1 MIDTADSILKV
12 VLLRMAKED
21 EKKQPK
27 TKRAKIE
34 MKTASN
40 SIQDSMTNVDV
51 SCVPNVSIAI
61 LAHLVLTP
69 PNSP

>member
-21 EKKQPK
+21 EKEQPK
-27 TKRAKIE
+27 TKQAKIE

-40 SIQDSMTNVDV
+40 SIQDSMTKEEEA
-51 SCVPNVSIAI
+51 VSIAI
-61 LAHLVLTP
+61 LARFFT
-69 PNSP
+69 

>member
-1 MIDTADSILKV
+1 
-12 VLLRMAKED
+12 MAKED

-27 TKRAKIE
+27 TKQAKIE

-51 SCVPNVSIAI
+51 SCVPVFLMFPSQFWLIW
-61 LAHLVLTP
+61 
-69 PNSP
+69 S